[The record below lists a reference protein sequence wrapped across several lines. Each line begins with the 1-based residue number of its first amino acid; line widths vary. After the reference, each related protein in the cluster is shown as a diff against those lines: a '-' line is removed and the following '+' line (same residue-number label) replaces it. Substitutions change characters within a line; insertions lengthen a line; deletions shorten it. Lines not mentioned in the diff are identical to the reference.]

1 MLRLCETENGTML
14 MNCCKPEQVA
24 TKEHGKLVKR
34 IQILEDGSVPAK
46 EARNWKIEGQ
56 NRRITRKRIQK
67 MVE

>member
-1 MLRLCETENGTML
+1 ML
-14 MNCCKPEQVA
+14 MNCSKPEQVA
-24 TKEHGKLVKR
+24 TKEHGKLVQR